1 MISGVIIA
9 ILLYLPVYKFVINNP
24 YVKSEG
30 LFRFRTISEILPSTI
45 WFFLAHRYVLIIYGL
60 IGTILFFKSKF
71 EYNHATL
78 FCLVAL
84 LVPFMISFVRGDKP
98 FYRVFIILLP
108 FFAALLAFL
117 CYGGIDVLQHYLL
130 RAILAIKRYSP
141 FNYPGLLEHTTRLI
155 FTQKVGAGYIFIH
168 RFLLEHFA
176 ATTSPKQDL

>member
-1 MISGVIIA
+1 MDKEAINVAASQGLSEVNRKVYISVSAIACLFGMVMGGINRKAIPIKSRPNQGIVLTLRNAGIVGLILGLMCTLVIVWMRGVLQA
-9 ILLYLPVYKFVINNP
+9 ILV
-24 YVKSEG
+24 G
-30 LFRFRTISEILPSTI
+30 
-45 WFFLAHRYVLIIYGL
+45 
-60 IGTILFFKSKF
+60 
-71 EYNHATL
+71 
-78 FCLVAL
+78 
-84 LVPFMISFVRGDKP
+84 
-98 FYRVFIILLP
+98 

-176 ATTSPKQDL
+176 ATTSPKQEAKGSSLLLILVQL